1 MGKLIRKCTT
11 CKKYTINKLICP
23 YCGGQTKNPHP
34 PKFSVQD
41 KYGKYRRAAKK
52 LAENGR

>member
-1 MGKLIRKCTT
+1 MGKILRKCTN
-11 CKKYTINKLICP
+11 CNNYTMNKLICP

-34 PKFSVQD
+34 PKYSTQD

-52 LAENGR
+52 FEKNQ